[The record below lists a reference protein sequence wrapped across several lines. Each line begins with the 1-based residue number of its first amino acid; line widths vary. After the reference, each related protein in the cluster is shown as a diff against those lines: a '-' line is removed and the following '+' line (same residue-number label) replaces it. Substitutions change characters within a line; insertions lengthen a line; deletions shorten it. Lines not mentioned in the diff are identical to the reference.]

1 MRISASMPN
10 SSGVKA
16 QLALEINR
24 SHPIAEKLRA
34 LNGTDDEKLEKY
46 TKLLYA
52 QGCLI
57 SGKPLDNPAQLS
69 ELICELM

>member
-1 MRISASMPN
+1 MIGGMSRLVTPA
-10 SSGVKA
+10 K
-16 QLALEINR
+16 
-24 SHPIAEKLRA
+24 KL
-34 LNGTDDEKLEKY
+34 KKY
-46 TKLLYA
+46 AKILYA